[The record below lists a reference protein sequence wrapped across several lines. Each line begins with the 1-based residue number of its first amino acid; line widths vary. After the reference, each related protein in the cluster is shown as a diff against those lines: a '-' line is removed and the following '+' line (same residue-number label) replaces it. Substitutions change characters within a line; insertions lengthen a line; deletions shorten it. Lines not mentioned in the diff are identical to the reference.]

1 MQIAESTR
9 VPSPRPESNPVI
21 GVLSDEIVV
30 LAERGGVAI
39 GPGRGFSTFVRPVR
53 HSSRQGSP
61 ARTRSVE
68 IPLIGSDGE
77 ISGVLCREIPLAERA
92 NPVTDSELQRL
103 QEIDEVAKVFVHD
116 INNVLSVIGGGLRLL
131 ECQGDAVAREVIFER
146 MYRAVERGVRLSRS
160 LLDAG
165 RHPRPSTREFAS
177 QAHLTAAA
185 ETLGHALG
193 ERTRLEVEISPDLW
207 EFSADPEQLFFA
219 LLNLCRNADAAM
231 SCGGVVSIIATNV
244 DPLPAAPQGAVVI
257 TVADNGSGMSE
268 DVLSRAFEPYYTTKA
283 PATARGWASPRFASS
298 SNNTAAR
305 SGWSPSRASA
315 RRCAWSFRG
324 FPPRRETT
332 LRSLVATHAPM
343 PGRAS
348 SQSATSHRILA
359 AHSSSPAL
367 TPRSF
372 EW

>member
-1 MQIAESTR
+1 MQIAESTT
-9 VPSPRPESNPVI
+9 VPSPHPESNPVI

-30 LAERGGVAI
+30 LAEHGGVAV

-92 NPVTDSELQRL
+92 NPVADSELQRL

-146 MYRAVERGVRLSRS
+146 MYRAVERGARLSRS

-165 RHPRPSTREFAS
+165 RHPCPSAREFAS

-244 DPLPAAPQGAVVI
+244 DPLPAAPRGAVVI

-283 PATARGWASPRFASS
+283 AGDGTGLGLPQVRKFVEQHGGAIRLESEPGVGTTVRMVFPRVSSEARNDSPIVGSDACPNAGTRQLTIGYVPSH
-298 SNNTAAR
+298 
-305 SGWSPSRASA
+305 SGGT
-315 RRCAWSFRG
+315 F
-324 FPPRRETT
+324 
-332 LRSLVATHAPM
+332 V
-343 PGRAS
+343 
-348 SQSATSHRILA
+348 
-359 AHSSSPAL
+359 L
-367 TPRSF
+367 TGSDA
-372 EW
+372 EII